1 LRTLVSALWFLDGSW
16 AKSGEGDQDWASLG
30 EGDESFLE
38 EKADTGDGKE
48 DAGVAKVSGHVHLG
62 MEWLA
67 RAAKGGHPLAIPL
80 YSTLSLDES
89 LASAV
94 QKDMSDA
101 QAPTHQVDSFDPN
114 DLQAYLSA
122 GHFLDMNEETKL
134 AAAATTN
141 GSSPALP
148 SQKALAAELLEPL
161 SSAAASTQAWPGGES
176 IVPSIADRLAALRSS
191 FHTVLRVTEQQVQTR
206 LAAEMGAKIRGHGPR
221 KKTNA
226 ERGFGGSGVTSLL
239 AGKQM
244 WTADQAKARGL
255 LGIREAKGFD

>member
-1 LRTLVSALWFLDGSW
+1 MFVSALWFLDGSW
-16 AKSGEGDQDWASLG
+16 AKFGEGDQDVASLG
-30 EGDESFLE
+30 EGDEKNVE
-38 EKADTGDGKE
+38 EKADQGDGKQG
-48 DAGVAKVSGHVHLG
+48 AGGAKVSDHAHLG
-62 MEWLA
+62 MEWLE

-80 YSTLSLDES
+80 YSMLSLDEP

-94 QKDMSDA
+94 QKDMDDA
-101 QAPTHQVDSFDPN
+101 QAHTHQVDSFDPN

-134 AAAATTN
+134 AAVAATN
-141 GSSPALP
+141 CSSPALP

-161 SSAAASTQAWPGGES
+161 SSAAASTQAWPGGERE
-176 IVPSIADRLAALRSS
+176 VPSIADRLAALRSS
-191 FHTVLRVTEQQVQTR
+191 FHTVLQVTEQQVETR

-221 KKTNA
+221 KKRNA
-226 ERGFGGSGVTSLL
+226 ERGFGGFGVTSLL

-244 WTADQAKARGL
+244 RTADQAKARGL

>member
-1 LRTLVSALWFLDGSW
+1 MFVSALWFLDGSW
-16 AKSGEGDQDWASLG
+16 AKFGEGDQDVASLG
-30 EGDESFLE
+30 EGDEKNVE
-38 EKADTGDGKE
+38 EKADQGDGKQG
-48 DAGVAKVSGHVHLG
+48 AGGAKVSDHAHLG

-80 YSTLSLDES
+80 YSMLSLDEP

-94 QKDMSDA
+94 QKDMDDA
-101 QAPTHQVDSFDPN
+101 QAQTHQVDSFDPN

-134 AAAATTN
+134 AAVAATN
-141 GSSPALP
+141 CSSPALP

-161 SSAAASTQAWPGGES
+161 SSAAASTQAWPGGERE
-176 IVPSIADRLAALRSS
+176 VPSIADRLAALRSS
-191 FHTVLRVTEQQVQTR
+191 FHTVLQVTEQQVETR

-221 KKTNA
+221 KKRNA
-226 ERGFGGSGVTSLL
+226 ERGFGGIGVTSLL

-244 WTADQAKARGL
+244 RTADQAKARGL